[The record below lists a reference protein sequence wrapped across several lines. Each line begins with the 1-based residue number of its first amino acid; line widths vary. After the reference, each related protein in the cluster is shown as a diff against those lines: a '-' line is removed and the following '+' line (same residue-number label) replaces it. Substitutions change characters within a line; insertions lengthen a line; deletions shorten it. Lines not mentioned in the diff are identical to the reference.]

1 LATAPQDVLAGGP
14 ETKMITSVQPGG
26 GRPAAPDPRELL
38 RAAIETEG
46 SAAAVARRMGLST
59 AYVQDVRH
67 GRRPA
72 GDRLL
77 AGLGL
82 ERRIVPVEGGR

>member
-1 LATAPQDVLAGGP
+1 
-14 ETKMITSVQPGG
+14 M
-26 GRPAAPDPRELL
+26 
-38 RAAIETEG
+38 
-46 SAAAVARRMGLST
+46 ARRLGLST
-59 AYVQDVRH
+59 AYIQDVRH

-82 ERRIVPVEGGR
+82 ERRIVPVEGSR

>member
-1 LATAPQDVLAGGP
+1 
-14 ETKMITSVQPGG
+14 MITTAQPVS
-26 GRPAAPDPRELL
+26 GRPAASDPRELL
-38 RAAIETEG
+38 REAIDREG

-59 AYVQDVRH
+59 AYIQDVRH

>member
-1 LATAPQDVLAGGP
+1 
-14 ETKMITSVQPGG
+14 MITSMQPGG
-26 GRPAAPDPRELL
+26 AAPDPREIL
-38 RAAIETEG
+38 RSAIETEG

-59 AYVQDVRH
+59 AYVLDVRH

-82 ERRIVPVEGGR
+82 ERRIVPVQRGRS

>member
-1 LATAPQDVLAGGP
+1 MATARRDVLACGS
-14 ETKMITSVQPGG
+14 ESKMITTAQPSGG
-26 GRPAAPDPRELL
+26 GATAPDPRELL
-38 RAAIETEG
+38 REAIEAEV
-46 SAAAVARRMGLST
+46 SATAVARRLGLST
-59 AYVQDVRH
+59 SYVLDVRH

-82 ERRIVPVEGGR
+82 ERRIVPVEGSR

>member
-1 LATAPQDVLAGGP
+1 
-14 ETKMITSVQPGG
+14 MITSAQPVA
-26 GRPAAPDPRELL
+26 PPPDPQELL
-38 RAAIETEG
+38 RSAIEAEG

-59 AYVQDVRH
+59 AYVLDVRH

-77 AGLGL
+77 AGLGM
-82 ERRIVPVEGGR
+82 ERRIVPVGGRS

>member
-1 LATAPQDVLAGGP
+1 
-14 ETKMITSVQPGG
+14 MITTAQPSV

-38 RAAIETEG
+38 RTAIETEG
-46 SAAAVARRMGLST
+46 SAAAVARRLGLST
-59 AYVQDVRH
+59 AYIQDVRH

-82 ERRIVPVEGGR
+82 ERRIVPVEGSR

>member
-1 LATAPQDVLAGGP
+1 
-14 ETKMITSVQPGG
+14 MITTAQPVS
-26 GRPAAPDPRELL
+26 GRPAASDPRELL
-38 RAAIETEG
+38 REAIDREG

-59 AYVQDVRH
+59 AYIQDVRH

-72 GDRLL
+72 GDRLP

>member
-1 LATAPQDVLAGGP
+1 
-14 ETKMITSVQPGG
+14 MITTAQPGG
-26 GRPAAPDPRELL
+26 APPDPQELL
-38 RAAIETEG
+38 RAAIEREG
-46 SAAAVARRMGLST
+46 TATAVARRMGLST
-59 AYVQDVRH
+59 SYVLDVRH

-82 ERRIVPVEGGR
+82 ERRIVPVGGRS

>member
-1 LATAPQDVLAGGP
+1 
-14 ETKMITSVQPGG
+14 MITTAQPVI

-38 RAAIETEG
+38 REAIEAEG

>member
-1 LATAPQDVLAGGP
+1 MATTRRYVLAVGLRV
-14 ETKMITSVQPGG
+14 KMITTAQTSG

-38 RAAIETEG
+38 RAAVETEG

-59 AYVQDVRH
+59 AYVQDIRH

-77 AGLGL
+77 GGLGL
-82 ERRIVPVEGGR
+82 ERRIVPVEGSR